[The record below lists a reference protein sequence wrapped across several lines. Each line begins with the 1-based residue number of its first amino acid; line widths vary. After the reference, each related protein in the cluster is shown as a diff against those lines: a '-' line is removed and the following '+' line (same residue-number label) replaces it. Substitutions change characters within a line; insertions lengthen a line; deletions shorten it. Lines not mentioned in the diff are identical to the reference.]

1 MAKDPKKKPSADED
15 ASTEEAEGPSPGAD
29 AGDASSDE
37 AVSDERLA
45 KLQAAFDRG
54 DYAEVRSLAAPII
67 AEGGPL
73 AESASDLV
81 QRTRVDPAQVGV
93 LIGCLLFF
101 CFIVWKYVL

>member
-1 MAKDPKKKPSADED
+1 MARDPDPVAPPDEGASLGDVEASADES
-15 ASTEEAEGPSPGAD
+15 AANEAPA
-29 AGDASSDE
+29 
-37 AVSDERLA
+37 DERLA

-54 DYAEVRSLAAPII
+54 DYAQVRALAAPLI

-81 QRTRVDPAQVGV
+81 QRTKVDPAQVGV
-93 LIGCLLFF
+93 LIGCVLFF

>member
-1 MAKDPKKKPSADED
+1 MPKDADPPESVDED
-15 ASTEEAEGPSPGAD
+15 VSTEATKATSKGAEAEAATAEEGP
-29 AGDASSDE
+29 
-37 AVSDERLA
+37 SDERLA
-45 KLQAAFDRG
+45 QLQAAFDRG
-54 DYAEVRSLAAPII
+54 DYAEVRSLAAPIL

-81 QRTRVDPAQVGV
+81 QRTRVDPAQIGV